1 MFKKETALNVSAIVL
16 GAAAIMDFLRGI
28 AHTFRVRFAAAN
40 GAEIEPLPDS
50 LFLLGAFGI
59 SNFLTSFLFV
69 LILWK
74 ARHLVPYV
82 LAIIPVSYFLG
93 AVGMR
98 LQDVQP
104 EAAFNGRYIM
114 MVYLS
119 VCTLTVTYYL
129 LSSALAA
136 KREVIPG
143 GGNR

>member
-1 MFKKETALNVSAIVL
+1 MFKKETASSVSAIVL

-59 SNFLTSFLFV
+59 SNFLTCFLFV
-69 LILWK
+69 LILRK
-74 ARHLVPYV
+74 ARQLAPYV

-98 LQDVQP
+98 FQEVQP

-119 VCTLTVTYYL
+119 ICILTVVYYL
-129 LSSALAA
+129 LSSALSA
-136 KREVIPG
+136 KGEVALSG
-143 GGNR
+143 GD